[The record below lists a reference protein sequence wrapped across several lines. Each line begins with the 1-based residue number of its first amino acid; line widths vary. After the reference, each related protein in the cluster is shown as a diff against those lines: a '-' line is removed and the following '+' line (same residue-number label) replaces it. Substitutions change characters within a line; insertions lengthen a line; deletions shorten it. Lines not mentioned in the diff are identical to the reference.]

1 MSYYATKWL
10 SLEASYSISD
20 NTSNNTDSVYKA
32 KEFEFGIGLK
42 Y

>member
-1 MSYYATKWL
+1 L
-10 SLEASYSISD
+10 SLEVSYSISD
-20 NTSNNTDSVYKA
+20 NTSNNTESVYKT